1 MPRFSARWGGKMRV
15 KSLSKSLDIY
25 TCNSYLILGEWNR
38 LEDRN
43 TLIDPGTDGR
53 VIEQIE
59 RVATGCGKRPVEQII
74 LTHNHFDHSGG
85 VLLLKR
91 RYGARVLAFCEGPDV
106 DELVCDGQCLRVAD
120 GYLDVIH
127 TPEHSS
133 DSICL
138 FHRESGCLF
147 SGDTQL
153 RNRGEGK
160 SPSPESLL
168 TLEKLTK
175 LDIRLAY
182 TGHNGAVFGRLNEM
196 VRESLGVLLR
206 FETPCQK
213 TMPQVWYK
221 RTITNQQGGTD
232 YELVL
237 QP

>member
-1 MPRFSARWGGKMRV
+1 MPRFSARSAGNMRV
-15 KSLSKSLDIY
+15 KSLDKAPGIY

-43 TLIDPGTDGR
+43 TLIDPGTDGSI
-53 VIEQIE
+53 IEQID
-59 RVATGCGKRPVEQII
+59 RIPTGCGKRPVEQII
-74 LTHNHFDHSGG
+74 LTHCHFDHAGG
-85 VLLLKR
+85 VFFLKR
-91 RYGARVLAFCEGPDV
+91 RYGSRVLAFCDGPDV
-106 DELVCDGQCLRVAD
+106 DELIGDGRSLRVAD

-153 RNRGEGK
+153 GCRGAMA

-168 TLEKLTK
+168 TLEKLEE

-182 TGHNGAVFGRLNEM
+182 TGHNGAVCGKINEM
-196 VRESLGVLLR
+196 VRESLRTQRRTGDGFEKQHQGATSQLR
-206 FETPCQK
+206 CT
-213 TMPQVWYK
+213 
-221 RTITNQQGGTD
+221 
-232 YELVL
+232 
-237 QP
+237 